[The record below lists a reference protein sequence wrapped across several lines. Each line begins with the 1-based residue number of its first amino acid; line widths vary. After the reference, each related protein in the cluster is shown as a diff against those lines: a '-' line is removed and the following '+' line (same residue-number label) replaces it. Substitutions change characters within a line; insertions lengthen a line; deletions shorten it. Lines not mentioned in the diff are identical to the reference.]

1 MEPACRM
8 CASGDA
14 APHHEEAG
22 HRYFKCRGC
31 GFVFLHPGLTAAEL
45 EKLYQEEAG
54 ATFHH
59 GAEIAASHEKD
70 HEARLRLQVVGSILA
85 TAPEKSALEI
95 GCSAGYLLSRLRDQG
110 WQVAGTEMSDDYIR
124 YARETMKLEVG
135 RTPPD
140 RRFGA
145 VLLFNVLSHL
155 PDPERD
161 LAALRARL
169 VPGGVLVLETG
180 NAAEVAP
187 ERVGHFGAP
196 EHLWHFSEPTLHSM
210 LGRIGFRDIVV
221 RRFNVEWQRGMI
233 RKLGALRGP
242 SHGIAP
248 AEAGAPTGRAGPSTA
263 LRASLKRRMANRFLL
278 WLRFGMGRL
287 RANPDH
293 FCTLFVTARV

>member
-1 MEPACRM
+1 MKPACRM
-8 CASGDA
+8 CASGEA
-14 APHHEEAG
+14 TPHHEEAG
-22 HRYFKCRGC
+22 HRYFKCKGC

-70 HEARLRLQVVGSILA
+70 HEARLRLQVVGPVLA
-85 TAPEKSALEI
+85 AAPEKSALEI

-161 LAALRARL
+161 LAGLRDRL
-169 VPGGVLVLETG
+169 VPGGILALETG

-187 ERVGHFGAP
+187 GRVGHFGAP
-196 EHLWHFSEPTLHSM
+196 EHLWHFSESTLRSM
-210 LGRIGFRDIVV
+210 LGRIGFRDIDV

-233 RKLGALRGP
+233 RKLGGLRGP
-242 SHGIAP
+242 RPTEAP
-248 AEAGAPTGRAGPSTA
+248 VAAGAPPAASPPGRAG
-263 LRASLKRRMANRFLL
+263 LKRRMANRFLL

-287 RANPDH
+287 RADSDH
-293 FCTLFVTARV
+293 FCTLFVTAQV